1 MIEDVKEVQ
10 PKCTTIRDS
19 DTFQDKKKK
28 QIKSGSFFFCVDRW
42 VSRRE
47 TGEESMH

>member
-1 MIEDVKEVQ
+1 MVEDVKEVQ

-28 QIKSGSFFFCVDRW
+28 QIKSGFLLLC
-42 VSRRE
+42 
-47 TGEESMH
+47 G